1 MIKSELELITEALIK
16 GQATRVNTLC
26 SLAIENGTQP
36 RQILEQALL
45 PGMDIIGKKFRD
57 NIIFISDVLIASR
70 AMHAGLQALKPYLS
84 AADKKLRGKIII
96 GTVAGDLHDIGKNLV
111 AMMLRGAGYEVID
124 LGIDVQ
130 PEDFAAGIQAHQPDI
145 VALSAMLTTTLPM
158 IPETIKELERNNL
171 RHSVRVIIGGRPT
184 TADFAHMVKADGY
197 ASDAVTAVDLVRD
210 LFGENRQIK
219 KDQEH

>member
-26 SLAIENGTQP
+26 SLAIVNGTQP

-130 PEDFAAGIQAHQPDI
+130 PEDFAAGIQAHQPEI

-197 ASDAVTAVDLVRD
+197 ASDAVTAVDLVRG
-210 LFGENRQIK
+210 LFGENRQMK